1 MSYPATISISWSS
14 AVSII
19 ICTLLIFLISS
30 QKSNPLPSGSPTSE
44 IIKSTLL
51 FSKTS
56 LASFML
62 KAVHTIVCSHL
73 IFESETHLEVENAVL
88 RNLQDGAIHKTLN
101 KSKYKKRN
109 AKLVRLISQIHG
121 LYIQL
126 EPAL

>member
-62 KAVHTIVCSHL
+62 KAVHTLYPSFFSLKL
-73 IFESETHLEVENAVL
+73 IPLFRDLSSS
-88 RNLQDGAIHKTLN
+88 
-101 KSKYKKRN
+101 KSN
-109 AKLVRLISQIHG
+109 IFPI
-121 LYIQL
+121 I
-126 EPAL
+126 